1 MPAVTSQKQIAA
13 NRRNAARSTGPRTE
27 EGKAE
32 SRMNS
37 LRHGLL
43 AERVMVVEDGD
54 LQDFIELQEHLLE
67 ELEPLGRLE
76 EGLVDRIAS
85 LLWRLD
91 RAAHIE
97 RGLLMVGR
105 GPDELPPAARL
116 ALAVRRDSL
125 DAQALE
131 RVGRYEG
138 RLERSLFRCLHEL
151 ERLQARRAGEDV
163 PVPAVV
169 DIDLRVAAS

>member
-1 MPAVTSQKQIAA
+1 MASRKQIAA
-13 NRRNAARSTGPRTE
+13 NRLNAKLSTGPRTD
-27 EGKAE
+27 EGKAR

-37 LRHGLL
+37 VRHGLL
-43 AERVMVVEDGD
+43 AERVMVVEDGE
-54 LQDFIELQEHLLE
+54 LQDFIELHEHLLE
-67 ELEPLGRLE
+67 ELDPVGRLE

-85 LLWRLD
+85 LMWRLD

-151 ERLQARRAGEDV
+151 ERLQARRVGEPV

-169 DIDLRVAAS
+169 DVDLRIAAAS